1 LNKFIFFLKRII
13 LTFLVPITTY
23 IFGTRYSKRNHF
35 FKNPSGYDLVR
46 DQIIYLGQ
54 KGMFTT
60 RDLSCIYLSGTEE
73 KSPDQ
78 KSDENLFNLKDI
90 ENLIENFDKR
100 KNSDDDCID
109 LLITNQWPKYIEK
122 QSNQQLVST

>member
-1 LNKFIFFLKRII
+1 
-13 LTFLVPITTY
+13 
-23 IFGTRYSKRNHF
+23 
-35 FKNPSGYDLVR
+35 
-46 DQIIYLGQ
+46 
-54 KGMFTT
+54 MFTT